1 MNTPPSPV
9 GLIGLGLM
17 GSALAARLVAQGHP
31 VVGFDIRPERR
42 INATSTADV
51 FAQCPLVFLSLPTHH
66 EVNAVLFESAGQ
78 LRAGQIIIDTT
89 TGEPANSEALARS
102 LSEKGVSYLDGTI
115 SGNSDQ
121 ARAGD
126 IVWMVGG
133 ETTAL
138 WRCASLLR
146 QLGREL
152 VHTGPAG
159 SGARM
164 KLVTNLA
171 LGLNRAALAESLAF
185 AEALGLDAS
194 EALRV
199 LRSSAAHS
207 RVMDAKGEK
216 MLKRDFAPQAML
228 SQHLKDVRLIRAEA
242 ARAGLG
248 LPLTAAHELLLQRA
262 EEMGLGELDNSAVI
276 EALRGRGG
284 ER

>member
-1 MNTPPSPV
+1 MEQRLSPI

-17 GSALAARLVAQGHP
+17 GSALAARLVAHGHP
-31 VVGFDIRPERR
+31 VVGFDVREERR
-42 INATSTADV
+42 VGASSAAEV
-51 FAQCPLVFLSLPTHH
+51 FAQCHLVFLSLPTHR
-66 EVNAVLFESAGQ
+66 EVNAVLAESAGQ
-78 LRAGQIIIDTT
+78 LRHGQIIVDTT

-102 LSEKGVSYLDGTI
+102 LAEQGVSYLDGTI

-133 ETTAL
+133 DATAL
-138 WRCASLLR
+138 ADCAPLLR

-152 VHTGPAG
+152 FHTGPTG

-185 AEALGLDAS
+185 AEAIGLDAA

-199 LRSSAAHS
+199 LRSSAAYS

-228 SQHLKDVRLIRAEA
+228 SQHLKDIRLIRAEA
-242 ARAGLG
+242 ARAGLE
-248 LPLTAAHELLLQRA
+248 LPLSAAHEVLLRRA
-262 EEMGLGELDNSAVI
+262 EEMGLGGLDNSAVI
-276 EALRGRGG
+276 EALRATGG
-284 ER
+284 PP